1 MTTAH
6 GGKRAGAGRKPGS
19 LNTKTKE
26 VAEAAM
32 KSGITPL
39 EVMIGTMRELWEQ
52 AEEAEDPGQRM
63 ALKQQATDAA
73 VKAAP
78 YMHPRLANVEA
89 NVKADV
95 GIQVTTLPK
104 DDKL

>member
-1 MTTAH
+1 MPR
-6 GGKRAGAGRKPGS
+6 GGVRPGSGRKPGS
-19 LNTKTKE
+19 LNQKTKE

-52 AEEAEDPGQRM
+52 AEASEEAGARM
-63 ALKQQATDAA
+63 ALMQQATEAA

-95 GIQVTTLPK
+95 GIQVTTLPR
-104 DDKL
+104 DEAL